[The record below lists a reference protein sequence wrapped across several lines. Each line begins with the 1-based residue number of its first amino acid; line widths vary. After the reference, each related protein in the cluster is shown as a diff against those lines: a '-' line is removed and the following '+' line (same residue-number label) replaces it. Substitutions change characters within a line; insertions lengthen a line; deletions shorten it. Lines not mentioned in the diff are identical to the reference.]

1 MQLPV
6 YNQQGQ
12 KVSALEVSDALFGVK
27 PKMAVLHQ
35 TVVAKQ
41 ANARV
46 AIAHTKTRGEVRG
59 GGKKPWKQKGTGRAR
74 HGSIRSPIWR
84 GGGITFGPRSERNFS
99 QKINKK
105 VRSTALRMALSD
117 KAASEHLVVVDTI
130 AFAQTKT
137 KDMAMMIKSL
147 PLKRGRTMIALPKVQ
162 KDLNRVL
169 RNIDRITPIWAGSLN
184 AADILKH
191 ANLVTTVEGMRE
203 MEHIYGGKSSK
214 ASKLSK

>member
-6 YNQQGQ
+6 YNSQGQ
-12 KVSALEVSDALFGVK
+12 KVSALEASDALFAVK

-35 TVVAKQ
+35 AVIAKQ

-84 GGGITFGPRSERNFS
+84 GGGITFGPRSERNFA

-105 VRSTALRMALSD
+105 VRSAALRMALSD
-117 KAASEHLVVVDTI
+117 KAASEHLVVVDVI
-130 AFAQTKT
+130 FEAQAKT
-137 KDMAMMIKSL
+137 KDMAKLMKVL
-147 PLKRGRTMIALPKVQ
+147 PLKRGRTIIALPKAQ
-162 KDLNRVL
+162 KAFNRAL
-169 RNIDRITPIWAGSLN
+169 RNLDRVTPIWVGSMN

-191 ANLVTTVEGMRE
+191 VNLVTTAEGVRE
-203 MEHIYGGKSSK
+203 MEKIYGNKG
-214 ASKLSK
+214 